1 MLFLGIFRMVILLEE
16 SWKDLYL
23 LNMSQWSVTLDILGT
38 LPRPPLALTRA
49 SAADRSEETAHL
61 VDMHYVQE
69 VMRRFRQL
77 SPDATECSCLKAIV
91 LFRPETV
98 GLCDVHPVEMLQ
110 DQAQCILGDY
120 VRHKYPRQ
128 PTRFGRLLLLIPCL
142 RAVSAHAVEKLF
154 FKDTIGEIPIERLIG
169 DMYHME
175 RLEFHQ

>member
-1 MLFLGIFRMVILLEE
+1 MPSPGDSSGGVVEGPVPAEPVPVVGDAGRAGHPA
-16 SWKDLYL
+16 S
-23 LNMSQWSVTLDILGT
+23 
-38 LPRPPLALTRA
+38 PPLALTRA
-49 SAADRSEETAHL
+49 SAAEPHL

-128 PTRFGRLLLLIPCL
+128 PTRFGRLLLLIPL
-142 RAVSAHAVEKLF
+142 PARRQPPGGGEALLQGHHRRHPHREAHRRHVPH
-154 FKDTIGEIPIERLIG
+154 GEARVTLSW
-169 DMYHME
+169 
-175 RLEFHQ
+175 